1 MGASPG
7 WYPDPHGGPH
17 RYWDGAYWHDAVPT
31 KPGPP
36 TTRTPREKTLM
47 IVLPIVMV
55 AGCGIVLAAGLGGG
69 RSWDDISTQTDAE
82 MACEDAVTAR
92 LKHPDVAE
100 FDHRSYIEAS
110 GTRPAKVRGVVKT
123 VNGFNAPTRVT
134 YGCEVTG
141 GWVVV
146 TELFEP

>member
-1 MGASPG
+1 
-7 WYPDPHGGPH
+7 
-17 RYWDGAYWHDAVPT
+17 
-31 KPGPP
+31 
-36 TTRTPREKTLM
+36 M